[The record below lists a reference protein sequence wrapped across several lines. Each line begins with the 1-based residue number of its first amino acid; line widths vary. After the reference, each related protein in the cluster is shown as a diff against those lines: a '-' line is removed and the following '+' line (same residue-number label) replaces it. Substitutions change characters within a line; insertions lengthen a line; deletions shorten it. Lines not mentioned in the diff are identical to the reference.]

1 MIGTIFL
8 WLYWPSFNSAVAV
21 EEGQLRAIINTY
33 ISITASCITTF
44 IISSIVGKGKLNMVH
59 IQNSTLAGGVA
70 IGAIADMNI
79 KPFSAAL
86 IGSLTGVI
94 STLGYEYLNEFLNH
108 KLRLHDTCGVNNLH
122 GMPGLISG
130 ISSIIAAFAAS
141 RNSYNGDRLYVF
153 YPSRIPKFDSPDYFK
168 YNLNNSTIAEFKA
181 GGDGRSASTQAG
193 YQLAAL
199 VLTLGMAI
207 IGGLLTGLFLKSP
220 IFKQMEDS
228 DLFDDEK
235 NWKLPEFFSSDE
247 KKTDVLE
254 AVQTNS
260 INLELKT
267 E

>member
-1 MIGTIFL
+1 
-8 WLYWPSFNSAVAV
+8 
-21 EEGQLRAIINTY
+21 
-33 ISITASCITTF
+33 
-44 IISSIVGKGKLNMVH
+44 
-59 IQNSTLAGGVA
+59 
-70 IGAIADMNI
+70 
-79 KPFSAAL
+79 
-86 IGSLTGVI
+86 
-94 STLGYEYLNEFLNH
+94 
-108 KLRLHDTCGVNNLH
+108 
-122 GMPGLISG
+122 MPGLISG

-247 KKTDVLE
+247 KKTEDK
-254 AVQTNS
+254 
-260 INLELKT
+260 INIKLSNKVSPEIRELKI
-267 E
+267 EGI